1 MHIVMLVTLI
11 VFCASLVLPKLRRRV
26 GLFERA
32 YLWSVV
38 VFYVL
43 FTLGLA
49 LA

>member
-1 MHIVMLVTLI
+1 
-11 VFCASLVLPKLRRRV
+11 LVLPKLRRRV